1 MYSIRKINMSSNYK
15 IIFSGP
21 VGAGKT
27 TAINSIS
34 DIPTIK
40 TEETA
45 TDKTKEL
52 KENTTVA
59 MDYGAIILEDETRI
73 HLYGTPGQKR
83 FDFMWDILT
92 TGGIGLLL
100 LIDGSDDEAIDN
112 FKYFLNSFDEFIKKT
127 SVVVGITKQDANS
140 KFDICAYQEI
150 IKGKMPVIP
159 IYEIDARS
167 KKDIALMVETLLY
180 TLDPKLS
187 LRG

>member
-1 MYSIRKINMSSNYK
+1 MNSNYK

-40 TEETA
+40 TEELA
-45 TDKTKEL
+45 TDATKIM
-52 KENTTVA
+52 KESTTVA
-59 MDYGAIILEDETRI
+59 LDYGAIILKDNTRI

-92 TGGIGLLL
+92 LGGIGLLL
-100 LIDGSDDEAIDN
+100 LIDGSTKDALN
-112 FKYFLNSFDEFIKKT
+112 NLQMFLKSFKGFINKT
-127 SVVVGITKQDANS
+127 SVVVGITKCD
-140 KFDICAYQEI
+140 QEQQFALSDYRDLVN
-150 IKGKMPVIP
+150 KGLPVIP
-159 IYEIDARS
+159 IYEIDARNR
-167 KKDIALMVETLLY
+167 KDIALMIETLLY

-187 LRG
+187 IE

>member
-1 MYSIRKINMSSNYK
+1 MSSNYK

-45 TDKTKEL
+45 TDATKKM
-52 KENTTVA
+52 KESTTVA
-59 MDYGAIILEDETRI
+59 LDYGAIILRDNTRI

-92 TGGIGLLL
+92 LGGIGLLL
-100 LIDGSDDEAIDN
+100 LIDGSDKNALNNLQIFLTS
-112 FKYFLNSFDEFIKKT
+112 FKGFINRT
-127 SVVVGITKQDANS
+127 SVVIGITKCDVDPQFTLNE
-140 KFDICAYQEI
+140 YRNLVNN
-150 IKGKMPVIP
+150 GLPVIP
-159 IYEIDARS
+159 IFEIDARNR
-167 KKDIALMVETLLY
+167 KD
-180 TLDPKLS
+180 
-187 LRG
+187 

>member
-1 MYSIRKINMSSNYK
+1 MSSNYK

-34 DIPTIK
+34 DIPTIQ
-40 TEETA
+40 TEEAA
-45 TDKTKEL
+45 TDKTKDL
-52 KENTTVA
+52 KANTTVA
-59 MDYGAIILEDETRI
+59 LDYGAIILKDETRI

-100 LIDGSDDEAIDN
+100 LIDGSDSKALEN
-112 FKYFLNSFDEFIKKT
+112 LSFFLNSFKNFINET
-127 SVVVGITKQDANS
+127 SVVVGITKQDEN
-140 KFDICAYQEI
+140 KIFDVSEYQKI
-150 IKGKMPVIP
+150 VGQDMPITPVF
-159 IYEIDARS
+159 EIDARNR
-167 KKDIALMVETLLY
+167 KDIALMVETLLY

-187 LRG
+187 L